1 MASTSRLTVY
11 TRATPVPYGPIA
23 LAGYIAE
30 VSGTEGVI
38 DVQYA
43 EKASDAAV
51 TVTLESGRC
60 VQIKAERSVLAGR
73 LVCPE
78 CSTCSFAACLI
89 WRARSSVCHG

>member
-23 LAGYIAE
+23 LAGYIAD

-51 TVTLESGRC
+51 AVTLESGRW
-60 VQIKAERSVLAGR
+60 VRSGQMR
-73 LVCPE
+73 GSSTP
-78 CSTCSFAACLI
+78 CS
-89 WRARSSVCHG
+89 RR